1 MKVIVKCTREIKDLE
16 FRYGLMGTPYFR
28 DWASGVDYGVDEVV
42 PITEK
47 LLARLAIRRE
57 INRLVHLDAL
67 LSS

>member
-1 MKVIVKCTREIKDLE
+1 MKVIVKRTGEIKDLE
-16 FRYGLMGTPYFR
+16 FQYGVMGTPYFR
-28 DWASGVDYGVDEVV
+28 DWASGVDYGVEEVI

-47 LLARLAIRRE
+47 LLARLTIRRE